1 MYDYPIF
8 FDTVPEGEA
17 ESAFVRFSFP
27 SIERLNAVTP
37 NGDIFSSK
45 EDAIRSL
52 QELVGDL
59 VFCS

>member
-1 MYDYPIF
+1 MYDYPIVF
-8 FDTVPEGEA
+8 NTVPEGEA

-27 SIERLNAVTP
+27 SIERLNVVTP
-37 NGDIFSSK
+37 GGVFSSK

-59 VFCS
+59 IFCS